1 MKEMTNV
8 ASTVM
13 SEEEKAELDRDI
25 KASHAQSTGNGTP
38 TVEPATPDAATV
50 SPSPPADIPVSAS
63 DGISGLAPAPEDISH
78 SLSPSTSP
86 SPLDSPKS
94 PNAADDLRK
103 KKGKQKV
110 TAEQRQKLDEIEK
123 ERRKAMEAR
132 VKMLTEK
139 LIERIRPFVDAQ
151 HPGDPNDPETVAF
164 QEKMLR
170 EADDLKLESFGVEV
184 FISFSFHFPGRSC
197 VI

>member
-1 MKEMTNV
+1 
-8 ASTVM
+8 
-13 SEEEKAELDRDI
+13 
-25 KASHAQSTGNGTP
+25 
-38 TVEPATPDAATV
+38 
-50 SPSPPADIPVSAS
+50 
-63 DGISGLAPAPEDISH
+63 
-78 SLSPSTSP
+78 
-86 SPLDSPKS
+86 
-94 PNAADDLRK
+94 
-103 KKGKQKV
+103 
-110 TAEQRQKLDEIEK
+110 
-123 ERRKAMEAR
+123 MEAR

-151 HPGDPNDPETVAF
+151 HPGDLNDPETVAF